1 MAIRALELDTLGV
14 VVIPRSVLAMF
25 LSYAGVVVVVS
36 YYRSYSLIILGVFQY
51 PKLT

>member
-14 VVIPRSVLAMF
+14 MVTPRSLLSML

-36 YYRSYSLIILGVFQY
+36 YYRSYSLTTEGVLQY